1 MRANRDGLFG
11 QCLFHR
17 KWAHRRPR
25 PSFARPC
32 YTRSSSC
39 QSLTLVQFER
49 FSCDAYHTS
58 ADKPASSSL
67 GALLAPSGAFDLILI
82 RLTPARL
89 IDDVRSARSTSLTEP
104 RGVRSTSWEGRMA
117 DLEVTNWFGD
127 LVRNRAA
134 AQ

>member
-1 MRANRDGLFG
+1 
-11 QCLFHR
+11 
-17 KWAHRRPR
+17 
-25 PSFARPC
+25 
-32 YTRSSSC
+32 
-39 QSLTLVQFER
+39 VQFER
-49 FSCDAYHTS
+49 FSCDAYHTT

-89 IDDVRSARSTSLTEP
+89 IDDVRSALLTSLTEP

-127 LVRNRAA
+127 LVSEPCCGPITDRNREGFCRPRNPVGLPGLDGGA
-134 AQ
+134 